1 MPLIWL
7 RVSFEAVFPCT
18 QAYLF
23 HRSNMLLKQQKP
35 SGMLASGSWGGLR
48 GSGAV
53 PMVSATP
60 RLFLSSPLL
69 RWAPAWSAPSPPR
82 CKAFSSL
89 SLSGWVFNFYPRGI
103 CSTSTRHLFQ
113 RHRFKRDTAVSSD
126 SLLAQMKGRVSQK
139 PERKDSSARLPFC

>member
-1 MPLIWL
+1 
-7 RVSFEAVFPCT
+7 
-18 QAYLF
+18 
-23 HRSNMLLKQQKP
+23 MLLKQQKP

-89 SLSGWVFNFYPRGI
+89 SLWLGFQLLSK
-103 CSTSTRHLFQ
+103 RHLLHEHPASVSEASLQ
-113 RHRFKRDTAVSSD
+113 KRHCCLFRLPARPNERQSLAETRTKGFLGQVAFLLKGA
-126 SLLAQMKGRVSQK
+126 LLAEEGAPLHVPLLQRTL
-139 PERKDSSARLPFC
+139 D

>member
-1 MPLIWL
+1 
-7 RVSFEAVFPCT
+7 
-18 QAYLF
+18 
-23 HRSNMLLKQQKP
+23 MLLKQQKP
-35 SGMLASGSWGGLR
+35 SGMLASGSRGGLR

-89 SLSGWVFNFYPRGI
+89 SLWLGFQLLSK
-103 CSTSTRHLFQ
+103 RHLLHEHPASVSEASLQ
-113 RHRFKRDTAVSSD
+113 KRHCCLFRLPARPNERQSLAETRTKGFLGQVAFLLKGA
-126 SLLAQMKGRVSQK
+126 LLAEEGAPLRV
-139 PERKDSSARLPFC
+139 PLLHRTLD

>member
-1 MPLIWL
+1 
-7 RVSFEAVFPCT
+7 
-18 QAYLF
+18 
-23 HRSNMLLKQQKP
+23 MLLKQQKP
-35 SGMLASGSWGGLR
+35 SGMLASGSWGGLK

-89 SLSGWVFNFYPRGI
+89 SLWLGFQLLSK
-103 CSTSTRHLFQ
+103 RHLLHEHPASVSEASLQ
-113 RHRFKRDTAVSSD
+113 KRHCCLFRLPARPNERQSLAETRTKGFLGQVAFLLKGA
-126 SLLAQMKGRVSQK
+126 LLAEEGAPLHVPLLQRTL
-139 PERKDSSARLPFC
+139 D

>member
-1 MPLIWL
+1 
-7 RVSFEAVFPCT
+7 
-18 QAYLF
+18 
-23 HRSNMLLKQQKP
+23 MLLKQQKP

-60 RLFLSSPLL
+60 RLFLSSLLL

-89 SLSGWVFNFYPRGI
+89 SLWLGFQLLSK
-103 CSTSTRHLFQ
+103 RHLLHEHPASVSEASLQ
-113 RHRFKRDTAVSSD
+113 KRHCCLFRLPARPNERQSLAETRTKGFLGQVAFLLKGA
-126 SLLAQMKGRVSQK
+126 LLAEEGAPLHVPLLQRTL
-139 PERKDSSARLPFC
+139 D

>member
-1 MPLIWL
+1 
-7 RVSFEAVFPCT
+7 
-18 QAYLF
+18 
-23 HRSNMLLKQQKP
+23 MLLKQQKP
-35 SGMLASGSWGGLR
+35 SGMLASGSWGGLK

-89 SLSGWVFNFYPRGI
+89 SLWLGFQLLSK
-103 CSTSTRHLFQ
+103 RHLLHEHPASVSEASLQ
-113 RHRFKRDTAVSSD
+113 KRHCCFFRLPARPNERQSLAETRTKGFLGQVAFLLKGA
-126 SLLAQMKGRVSQK
+126 LLAEEGAPLHVPLLQRTL
-139 PERKDSSARLPFC
+139 D

>member
-1 MPLIWL
+1 
-7 RVSFEAVFPCT
+7 
-18 QAYLF
+18 
-23 HRSNMLLKQQKP
+23 MLLKQQKP

-89 SLSGWVFNFYPRGI
+89 SLWLGFQLLSK
-103 CSTSTRHLFQ
+103 RHLLHEHPASVSEASLQ
-113 RHRFKRDTAVSSD
+113 KRHCCFFRLPARPNERQSLAETRTKGFLGQVAFLLKGA
-126 SLLAQMKGRVSQK
+126 LLAEEGAPLHVPLLQRTL
-139 PERKDSSARLPFC
+139 D

>member
-1 MPLIWL
+1 
-7 RVSFEAVFPCT
+7 
-18 QAYLF
+18 
-23 HRSNMLLKQQKP
+23 MLLQQQKP

-89 SLSGWVFNFYPRGI
+89 SLWLGFQLLSK
-103 CSTSTRHLFQ
+103 RHLLHEHPASVSEASLQ
-113 RHRFKRDTAVSSD
+113 KRHCCFFRLPARPNERQSLAETRTKGFLGQVAFLLKGA
-126 SLLAQMKGRVSQK
+126 LLAEEGAPLRV
-139 PERKDSSARLPFC
+139 PLLHRTLD

>member
-1 MPLIWL
+1 
-7 RVSFEAVFPCT
+7 
-18 QAYLF
+18 
-23 HRSNMLLKQQKP
+23 MLLKQQKP

-89 SLSGWVFNFYPRGI
+89 SLWLGFQLLSK
-103 CSTSTRHLFQ
+103 RHLLHEHPASVSEASLQ
-113 RHRFKRDTAVSSD
+113 KRHCCFFRLPARPHERQSLAETRTKGFLGQVAFLLKGA
-126 SLLAQMKGRVSQK
+126 LLAEEGAPLHVPLLQRTL
-139 PERKDSSARLPFC
+139 D